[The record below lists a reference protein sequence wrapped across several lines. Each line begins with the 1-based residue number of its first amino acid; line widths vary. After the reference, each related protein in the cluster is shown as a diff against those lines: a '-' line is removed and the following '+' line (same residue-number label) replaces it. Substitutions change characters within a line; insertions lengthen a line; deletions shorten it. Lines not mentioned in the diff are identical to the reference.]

1 MEALVQDIIVNSPL
15 VHRRSRGPQESPI
28 KFFLK
33 QDSAETEKK
42 QKNSSN
48 TKHRKIRNFFGG
60 MMSSVRNVMNQLI
73 TSPLDNSIPLMDCV
87 AARGNSALP
96 RFMQFCGYSFLKLGR
111 IQTLLPSKWCYG
123 VRPITIFID
132 PMSILICP

>member
-87 AARGNSALP
+87 AARGNSALHTSVYAI
-96 RFMQFCGYSFLKLGR
+96 FTYSFLKPGR
-111 IQTLLPSKWCYG
+111 IQTLLPSKWCTTDYHFYRSD
-123 VRPITIFID
+123 VDTN
-132 PMSILICP
+132 MSM

>member
-15 VHRRSRGPQESPI
+15 VHRRSRGHPQESPI

-87 AARGNSALP
+87 AARGNSTLHL
-96 RFMQFCGYSFLKLGR
+96 YLGVFAVIR
-111 IQTLLPSKWCYG
+111 L
-123 VRPITIFID
+123 
-132 PMSILICP
+132 